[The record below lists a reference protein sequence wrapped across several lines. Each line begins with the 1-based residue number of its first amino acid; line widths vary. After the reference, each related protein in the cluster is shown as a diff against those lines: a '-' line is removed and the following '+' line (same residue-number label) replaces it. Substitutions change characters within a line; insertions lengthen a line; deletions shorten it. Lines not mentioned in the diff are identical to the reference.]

1 MAHNS
6 RLTFFFQFTNCL
18 YNIFRNI
25 CRLLLQFGV
34 KAICNSISLNQKERC
49 ESLFA
54 SCQSRRAARRAKKK
68 LPHVS
73 HHAAASGRSRP
84 SYAITRGRRE
94 AHVGD
99 QRVVLVCGPNRPHQ
113 IRRPSPRSRSPPLP
127 PSRSAIADLLEASP
141 STQSLGPPPPVG
153 REEGSMALLQRRIRR
168 QRGTPPQ
175 RAPKV
180 RLTRETYA
188 SSLPGDLIIS
198 A

>member
-1 MAHNS
+1 MLDS
-6 RLTFFFQFTNCL
+6 LTNKQSLDDDDDRDKL
-18 YNIFRNI
+18 YVTLYRST
-25 CRLLLQFGV
+25 
-34 KAICNSISLNQKERC
+34 KKS
-49 ESLFA
+49 
-54 SCQSRRAARRAKKK
+54 AARASPLPANPVVPRVVQKKSY
-68 LPHVS
+68 HTES